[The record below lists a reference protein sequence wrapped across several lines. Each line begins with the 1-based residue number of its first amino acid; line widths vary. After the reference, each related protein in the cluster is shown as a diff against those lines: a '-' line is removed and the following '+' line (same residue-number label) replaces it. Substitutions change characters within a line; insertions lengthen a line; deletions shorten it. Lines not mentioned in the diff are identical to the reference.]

1 MNIEYSIHAEKQI
14 KEREM
19 GKEIIEEI
27 LQNPQQT
34 VKGKK
39 NREIAQSIIELGGFK
54 FLFRVIFIE
63 EKSAIKVLTAYKTTN
78 IEKYWVKK

>member
-1 MNIEYSIHAEKQI
+1 MKTEYTAHAEKQI

-19 GKEIIEEI
+19 SKGLIERI
-27 LQNPQQT
+27 LQKPQQT

-39 NREIAQSIIELGGFK
+39 NRKITQNIIKIGGFK

-63 EKSAIKVLTAYKTTN
+63 ENNTIKVLTAYKTTN

>member
-1 MNIEYSIHAEKQI
+1 MKTEYTAHAEKQI

-19 GKEIIEEI
+19 GTELIEEI

-34 VKGKK
+34 VKGRK
-39 NREIAQSIIELGGFK
+39 NRKVAQSIIELGGFK